1 MNEKKK
7 KLKSISSQVRGNMEI
22 YSPRTLLCLTI
33 GRGGGVNS
41 RGGLV
46 KFVKINEEGE
56 VIFHVAS
63 LK

>member
-1 MNEKKK
+1 
-7 KLKSISSQVRGNMEI
+7 MEI

-33 GRGGGVNS
+33 GGAGGVNS

>member
-1 MNEKKK
+1 
-7 KLKSISSQVRGNMEI
+7 MEI

-33 GRGGGVNS
+33 GGGGGVNS

-46 KFVKINEEGE
+46 KFVKINEEEE